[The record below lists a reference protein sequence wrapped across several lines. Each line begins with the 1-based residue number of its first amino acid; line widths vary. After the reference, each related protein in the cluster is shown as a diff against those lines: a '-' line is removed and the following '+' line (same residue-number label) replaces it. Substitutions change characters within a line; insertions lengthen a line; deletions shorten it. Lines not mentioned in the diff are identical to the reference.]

1 MVNVS
6 NIGLAWWGKPPPTRG
21 TRHAVPRYPLCGE
34 LPATPPSPHLA
45 QFPSSA
51 NAPPGAFSFCAP
63 LFPFPASI
71 MNKIPIIAVAL
82 CLDIAPAFAQHIE
95 LTATDSHAMLYSNN
109 LEFSSKNVPIVRMR
123 ITDGIDVL
131 NFTPETAFDVLPTGR
146 GGAKMHLPGNR
157 QYTVQIRDAKRGA
170 YQYGAILARAEVPT
184 TFPEAE
190 AYCAEHKI
198 GTEVVSIGA
207 TFAIRGTV
215 FGNRENLLLT
225 RRSESIDEV
234 RQAQK
239 TVRLPE
245 ELRIGRTDDVPEIYA
260 EVLNYPS
267 GMVEIVEDKLDIK
280 VTNRNLLW
288 FDFGDAAVVLHDI
301 ERDDG
306 KRGDLRLSG
315 QIVVTPG
322 PDGKLAVVQSAD
334 VETLLR
340 GILPAEIYASAPAA
354 ALEAQAIAART
365 TLLSQSGAR
374 HTSDPYHLCNRQ
386 HCQVYRGLS
395 GADRRTDAAIEKT
408 RGRVMASGS
417 QLVQSYYSAHCGG
430 ISAGRR
436 ETWGLI
442 EKDYLPTQTDTIP
455 EMQVHFANEDA
466 FRKWLDA
473 PSRAYCSGAP
483 EGQVDFSSVKHARWE
498 STMTRSEL
506 DAALKKAGAAIGTV
520 HDVEVVGRGASYR
533 AVKLRVTGTKGTFEV
548 ARELPIR
555 RFLGGLKSA
564 LFAIDVEKKGA
575 TVEKLTIRGAG
586 FGHGVGLCQTGAIG
600 MAQRGKSSDDILMHY
615 FPNAKIIRVY

>member
-1 MVNVS
+1 
-6 NIGLAWWGKPPPTRG
+6 
-21 TRHAVPRYPLCGE
+21 
-34 LPATPPSPHLA
+34 
-45 QFPSSA
+45 
-51 NAPPGAFSFCAP
+51 
-63 LFPFPASI
+63 
-71 MNKIPIIAVAL
+71 MNKMPIIALAL

-198 GTEVVSIGA
+198 DTEVVSIGA

-280 VTNRNLLW
+280 VTNRN
-288 FDFGDAAVVLHDI
+288 
-301 ERDDG
+301 
-306 KRGDLRLSG
+306 
-315 QIVVTPG
+315 
-322 PDGKLAVVQSAD
+322 
-334 VETLLR
+334 
-340 GILPAEIYASAPAA
+340 
-354 ALEAQAIAART
+354 
-365 TLLSQSGAR
+365 
-374 HTSDPYHLCNRQ
+374 
-386 HCQVYRGLS
+386 
-395 GADRRTDAAIEKT
+395 
-408 RGRVMASGS
+408 
-417 QLVQSYYSAHCGG
+417 
-430 ISAGRR
+430 
-436 ETWGLI
+436 
-442 EKDYLPTQTDTIP
+442 
-455 EMQVHFANEDA
+455 
-466 FRKWLDA
+466 
-473 PSRAYCSGAP
+473 
-483 EGQVDFSSVKHARWE
+483 
-498 STMTRSEL
+498 
-506 DAALKKAGAAIGTV
+506 
-520 HDVEVVGRGASYR
+520 
-533 AVKLRVTGTKGTFEV
+533 
-548 ARELPIR
+548 
-555 RFLGGLKSA
+555 
-564 LFAIDVEKKGA
+564 
-575 TVEKLTIRGAG
+575 
-586 FGHGVGLCQTGAIG
+586 
-600 MAQRGKSSDDILMHY
+600 
-615 FPNAKIIRVY
+615 